1 MKITFSREEVK
12 EIILA
17 HVNKLH
23 ITNVPFNTVD
33 GCSYQSI
40 PNSVEVSF
48 EAPVVE
54 VSETTAEA

>member
-17 HVNKLH
+17 HANSFSRIH
-23 ITNVPFNTVD
+23 TFNTVE
-33 GCSYQSI
+33 GASYQSI
-40 PNSVEVSF
+40 AAVEVSY

-54 VSETTAEA
+54 VSETTVEA